1 MIVKTTPQTRYII
14 PVCMSIL
21 AIPLFTCKLVNE
33 LKLTNLRLLE
43 NRCTYM
49 MHCFFANNILV
60 VETILQFYVL
70 QLISKEIVFLVTRN
84 HICYT
89 S

>member
-1 MIVKTTPQTRYII
+1 MGVKTTPQTRYII

-21 AIPLFTCKLVNE
+21 AIPLFTCNLVNE
-33 LKLTNLRLLE
+33 LKLTNRRLLE

-49 MHCFFANNILV
+49 VHCFFANNILLV
-60 VETILQFYVL
+60 KAILQFYVL
-70 QLISKEIVFLVTRN
+70 LLVSKEIVFLVTRN